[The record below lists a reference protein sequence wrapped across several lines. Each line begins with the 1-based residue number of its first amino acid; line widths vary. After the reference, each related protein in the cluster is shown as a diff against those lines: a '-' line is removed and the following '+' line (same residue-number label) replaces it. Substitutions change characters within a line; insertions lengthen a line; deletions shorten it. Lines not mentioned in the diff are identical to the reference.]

1 MNRTFD
7 NHFKKGCRTAFGI
20 PGISLAA
27 SFFAL
32 GALFKNSGLNAMQS
46 FLSTLIGFALPGQVV
61 MAETLIVNGTLL
73 NILIAVFL
81 TNARLYPMTV
91 NLVPVIRQKNRPR
104 WHYYFLAHFIA
115 VTSWVYMLSNYNKI
129 SKENRF
135 SFFLGLGATLW
146 VLSAI
151 ATVIGFYTAG
161 IISKKVFVAIIFLNP
176 IYFMCMIVSVLNKLH
191 IILTVFLS
199 IILAPILFL
208 VTPDWSVLLAG
219 VISGIVSYFFFIR

>member
-1 MNRTFD
+1 MNKTFD
-7 NHFKKGCRTAFGI
+7 NHFKKGCRTALGI

-146 VLSAI
+146 VLSSI

-161 IISKKVFVAIIFLNP
+161 IISKKIFVAIIFLNP

-219 VISGIVSYFFFIR
+219 VISGIISYFFFIR

>member
-1 MNRTFD
+1 MNKTFD
-7 NHFKKGCRTAFGI
+7 NYFKRGCRTALGI

-46 FLSTLIGFALPGQVV
+46 FLSTLIGFALPGQLV

-91 NLVPVIRQKNRPR
+91 NLVPVIRQNNRPR

-129 SKENRF
+129 NKENRF
-135 SFFLGLGATLW
+135 SFFLGLGVTLW
-146 VLSAI
+146 VLSTI

-219 VISGIVSYFFFIR
+219 VISGIISYFFFIR

>member
-1 MNRTFD
+1 MNKTFD
-7 NHFKKGCRTAFGI
+7 NHFKKGCRTALGI

-129 SKENRF
+129 NKENRF

-146 VLSAI
+146 VLSTI
-151 ATVIGFYTAG
+151 STVIGFYTAG

-219 VISGIVSYFFFIR
+219 VISGIISYFFFIR

>member
-1 MNRTFD
+1 MNKTFD
-7 NHFKKGCRTAFGI
+7 NHFKKGCRTALGI

-32 GALFKNSGLNAMQS
+32 GALFKNLGLNAMQS

-91 NLVPVIRQKNRPR
+91 NLVPVIRQNNRPR

-129 SKENRF
+129 NKENRF

-146 VLSAI
+146 VLSTI
-151 ATVIGFYTAG
+151 STVIGFYTAG
-161 IISKKVFVAIIFLNP
+161 IISKKIFVAIIFLNP

-219 VISGIVSYFFFIR
+219 IISGIISYFFFIR

>member
-1 MNRTFD
+1 MNKTFD
-7 NHFKKGCRTAFGI
+7 NHFKKGCRTALGI

-91 NLVPVIRQKNRPR
+91 NLVPFIRQKNRPR

-146 VLSAI
+146 VLSTI
-151 ATVIGFYTAG
+151 STVIGFYTAG
-161 IISKKVFVAIIFLNP
+161 IISKKIFVAIIFLNP

-219 VISGIVSYFFFIR
+219 VISGIISYFFFIR

>member
-1 MNRTFD
+1 MNKTFD
-7 NHFKKGCRTAFGI
+7 NHFKKGCRTALGI

-135 SFFLGLGATLW
+135 SFFLGLGVTLW
-146 VLSAI
+146 VLSTI

-219 VISGIVSYFFFIR
+219 VISGIISYFFFIR

>member
-1 MNRTFD
+1 MNKTFD
-7 NHFKKGCRTAFGI
+7 NHFKKGCRTALGI

-46 FLSTLIGFALPGQVV
+46 FLSTLIGFALPGQLV

-135 SFFLGLGATLW
+135 SFFLGLGVTLW
-146 VLSAI
+146 VLSII
-151 ATVIGFYTAG
+151 ATVIGFYTAD
-161 IISKKVFVAIIFLNP
+161 IISKKVFVAVIFLNP

-219 VISGIVSYFFFIR
+219 VISGIISYFFFIR

>member
-1 MNRTFD
+1 MNKTFD
-7 NHFKKGCRTAFGI
+7 NHFKRGCRTALGI

-32 GALFKNSGLNAMQS
+32 GALFKNSGLNATQS
-46 FLSTLIGFALPGQVV
+46 FLSTLIGFALPGQLV

-91 NLVPVIRQKNRPR
+91 NLVPVIRQNNRPR

-129 SKENRF
+129 NKENRF
-135 SFFLGLGATLW
+135 SFFLGLGVTLW
-146 VLSAI
+146 VLSTI

-219 VISGIVSYFFFIR
+219 VISGIISYFFFIR

>member
-1 MNRTFD
+1 MIKTFD
-7 NHFKKGCRTAFGI
+7 YNFKRGCLAGFGI

-32 GALFKNSGLNAMQS
+32 GALFKNTGLNVTQS

-115 VTSWVYMLSNYNKI
+115 VTSWVYMLSNYNRI
-129 SKENRF
+129 TKENRF
-135 SFFLGLGATLW
+135 NFFLGLGLTLW
-146 VLSAI
+146 ILSTI
-151 ATVIGFYTAG
+151 STVIGFFSAE
-161 IISKKVFVAIIFLNP
+161 IISKEIFVAVIFLNP
-176 IYFMCMIVSVLNKLH
+176 IYFMCMIVSVLNKPH
-191 IILTVFLS
+191 IVLTVFLS
-199 IILAPILFL
+199 AILAPILFL
-208 VTPDWSVLLAG
+208 LTPDWSVLFAG
-219 VISGIVSYFFFIR
+219 IIGGSISYWFFIR

>member
-1 MNRTFD
+1 MNKTFD
-7 NHFKKGCRTAFGI
+7 NHFKKGCRTALGI

-46 FLSTLIGFALPGQVV
+46 FLSTLIGFALPGQLV

-146 VLSAI
+146 VLSTI
-151 ATVIGFYTAG
+151 STVIGFYTAG
-161 IISKKVFVAIIFLNP
+161 IISKKIFVAIIFLNP

-219 VISGIVSYFFFIR
+219 VISGIISYFFFIR

>member
-1 MNRTFD
+1 MNKTFD
-7 NHFKKGCRTAFGI
+7 NNFKDGCFTALGI

-32 GALFKNSGLNAMQS
+32 GALFKNSGLNATQS

-115 VTSWVYMLSNYNKI
+115 VTSWVYMLTNYEKI
-129 SKENRF
+129 TKENRF
-135 SFFLGLGATLW
+135 SFFLGLGSTLW
-146 VLSAI
+146 ILSTI

-161 IISKKVFVAIIFLNP
+161 IINKKIFVAVIFLNP
-176 IYFMCMIVSVLNKLH
+176 IYFMCMIVSVLNKIH
-191 IILTVFLS
+191 IIATVFLS

-208 VTPDWSVLLAG
+208 FTPDWSVLLAG
-219 VISGIVSYFFFIR
+219 IISGIISYYFFIR

>member
-7 NHFKKGCRTAFGI
+7 NHFKKGCRTALGI

-129 SKENRF
+129 RKENRF

-146 VLSAI
+146 VLSTI

>member
-7 NHFKKGCRTAFGI
+7 NHFKKGCRTALGI

-146 VLSAI
+146 VLSTI

>member
-7 NHFKKGCRTAFGI
+7 NHFKKGCRTALGI

-91 NLVPVIRQKNRPR
+91 NLVPVIRQNNRPR

-146 VLSAI
+146 VLSTI

-199 IILAPILFL
+199 IILAPILCL

>member
-1 MNRTFD
+1 MIKTFD
-7 NHFKKGCRTAFGI
+7 YNFKRGCLAGFGI

-32 GALFKNSGLNAMQS
+32 GALFKNTGLNVTQS

-61 MAETLIVNGTLL
+61 MAETLIVNGSLL

-115 VTSWVYMLSNYNKI
+115 VTSWVYMLSNYNRI
-129 SKENRF
+129 TKENRF
-135 SFFLGLGATLW
+135 NFFLGLGSTLW
-146 VLSAI
+146 ILSTI
-151 ATVIGFYTAG
+151 STVIGFFSAE
-161 IISKKVFVAIIFLNP
+161 IISKEIFVAVIFLNP
-176 IYFMCMIVSVLNKLH
+176 IYFMCMIVSVLNKPH
-191 IILTVFLS
+191 IVLTVFLS
-199 IILAPILFL
+199 AILAPILFL
-208 VTPDWSVLLAG
+208 LTPDWSVLFAG
-219 VISGIVSYFFFIR
+219 IIGGSISYWFFIR

>member
-1 MNRTFD
+1 MNRTFN
-7 NHFKKGCRTAFGI
+7 NHFKKGCRTALGI

-146 VLSAI
+146 VLSTI

>member
-1 MNRTFD
+1 MIKTFD
-7 NHFKKGCRTAFGI
+7 YNFKRGCLAGFGI

-32 GALFKNSGLNAMQS
+32 GALFKNTGLNVTQS

-91 NLVPVIRQKNRPR
+91 NLVPVIRQKNRPK

-115 VTSWVYMLSNYNKI
+115 VTSWVYMLSNYNRI
-129 SKENRF
+129 TKENRF
-135 SFFLGLGATLW
+135 NFFLGLGLTLW
-146 VLSAI
+146 ILSTI
-151 ATVIGFYTAG
+151 STVIGFFSAE
-161 IISKKVFVAIIFLNP
+161 IISKEIFVAVIFLNP
-176 IYFMCMIVSVLNKLH
+176 IYFMCMIVSVLNKPH
-191 IILTVFLS
+191 IVLTVFLS
-199 IILAPILFL
+199 AILAPILFL
-208 VTPDWSVLLAG
+208 LTPDWSVLFAG
-219 VISGIVSYFFFIR
+219 IIGGSISYWFFIR

>member
-1 MNRTFD
+1 MNKTFD
-7 NHFKKGCRTAFGI
+7 NHFKKGCRTALGI

-46 FLSTLIGFALPGQVV
+46 FLSTLIGFALPGQLV

-129 SKENRF
+129 NKENRF
-135 SFFLGLGATLW
+135 SFFLGLGVTLW
-146 VLSAI
+146 FLSTI

-219 VISGIVSYFFFIR
+219 VISGIISYFFFIR

>member
-1 MNRTFD
+1 MNKTFD
-7 NHFKKGCRTAFGI
+7 NHFKKGCRTALGI

-91 NLVPVIRQKNRPR
+91 NLVPVIRQNNRPR

-129 SKENRF
+129 SKKNRF

-146 VLSAI
+146 VLSTI

-199 IILAPILFL
+199 IISAPILFL

-219 VISGIVSYFFFIR
+219 VISGIISYFFFIR

>member
-1 MNRTFD
+1 MNKTFD
-7 NHFKKGCRTAFGI
+7 NHFKKGCRTALGI

-46 FLSTLIGFALPGQVV
+46 FLSTLIGFALPGQLV

-91 NLVPVIRQKNRPR
+91 NLVPVIRQNNRPR

-135 SFFLGLGATLW
+135 SFFLGLGVTLW
-146 VLSAI
+146 VLSTI

-219 VISGIVSYFFFIR
+219 VISGIISYFFFIR

>member
-1 MNRTFD
+1 MNKTFD
-7 NHFKKGCRTAFGI
+7 NHFKKGCRTALGI

-129 SKENRF
+129 NKENRF
-135 SFFLGLGATLW
+135 SFFLGLGVTLW
-146 VLSAI
+146 VLSTI

-219 VISGIVSYFFFIR
+219 VISGIISYFFLIR

>member
-7 NHFKKGCRTAFGI
+7 NHFKKGCRTALGI

-146 VLSAI
+146 VLSTI
-151 ATVIGFYTAG
+151 STVIGFYTAG

-219 VISGIVSYFFFIR
+219 VISGIISYFFFIR

>member
-1 MNRTFD
+1 MNKTFD
-7 NHFKKGCRTAFGI
+7 NHFKKGCRTALGI

-91 NLVPVIRQKNRPR
+91 NLVPVIRQNNRPR

-129 SKENRF
+129 NKENRF

-146 VLSAI
+146 VLSTI
-151 ATVIGFYTAG
+151 STVIGFYTAG

-219 VISGIVSYFFFIR
+219 VISGIISYFFFIR

>member
-1 MNRTFD
+1 MNKTFD
-7 NHFKKGCRTAFGI
+7 NHFKRGCRTALGI

-46 FLSTLIGFALPGQVV
+46 FLSTLIGFALPGQLV

-91 NLVPVIRQKNRPR
+91 NLVPVIRQNNRPR

-129 SKENRF
+129 NKENRF
-135 SFFLGLGATLW
+135 SFFLGLGVTLW
-146 VLSAI
+146 ILSTI

-219 VISGIVSYFFFIR
+219 VISGIISYFFFIR

>member
-1 MNRTFD
+1 MNKTFD
-7 NHFKKGCRTAFGI
+7 NHFKKGCRTALGI

-46 FLSTLIGFALPGQVV
+46 FLSTLIGFALPGQLV

-91 NLVPVIRQKNRPR
+91 NLIPVIRQNNRPR

-129 SKENRF
+129 NKENRF
-135 SFFLGLGATLW
+135 SFFLGLGVTLW
-146 VLSAI
+146 VLSTI

-219 VISGIVSYFFFIR
+219 VISGIISYFFFIR

>member
-1 MNRTFD
+1 MNKTFD
-7 NHFKKGCRTAFGI
+7 NHFKKGCRTALGI

-135 SFFLGLGATLW
+135 SFFLGLGITLW
-146 VLSAI
+146 VLSTI

-219 VISGIVSYFFFIR
+219 VISGIISYFFFIR

>member
-1 MNRTFD
+1 MNKTFD
-7 NHFKKGCRTAFGI
+7 NNFKNGCLTALGI

-32 GALFKNSGLNAMQS
+32 GALFKNSGMNVTQS

-115 VTSWVYMLSNYNKI
+115 VTSWVYMLTNYEKI
-129 SKENRF
+129 TKESRF
-135 SFFLGLGATLW
+135 SFFLGLGSTLWILSTIATL
-146 VLSAI
+146 
-151 ATVIGFYTAG
+151 IGFFTAG
-161 IISKKVFVAIIFLNP
+161 IISKKIFVAVIFLNP
-176 IYFMCMIVSVLNKLH
+176 VYFMCMIVSVLNKPY
-191 IILTVFLS
+191 IIATVFLS
-199 IILAPILFL
+199 VILAPILFL
-208 VTPDWSVLLAG
+208 FTPDWSVLLAG
-219 VISGIVSYFFFIR
+219 TISAIISYFFFIR

>member
-1 MNRTFD
+1 MNKTFD
-7 NHFKKGCRTAFGI
+7 NHFKKGCRTALGI

-146 VLSAI
+146 VLSTI
-151 ATVIGFYTAG
+151 STVIGFYTAS
-161 IISKKVFVAIIFLNP
+161 IISKKIFVAIIFLNP

-219 VISGIVSYFFFIR
+219 VISGIISYFFFIR

>member
-1 MNRTFD
+1 MNKTFD
-7 NHFKKGCRTAFGI
+7 NYFKKGCRTALGI

-115 VTSWVYMLSNYNKI
+115 VTSWVYMLSNYTKI

-146 VLSAI
+146 VLSTI

-219 VISGIVSYFFFIR
+219 VISGIISYFFFIR

>member
-1 MNRTFD
+1 MNKTFD
-7 NHFKKGCRTAFGI
+7 NHFKKGCRTALGI

-91 NLVPVIRQKNRPR
+91 NLVPVIRQNNRPR

-129 SKENRF
+129 NKENRF
-135 SFFLGLGATLW
+135 SFFLGLGVTLW
-146 VLSAI
+146 VLSTI

-219 VISGIVSYFFFIR
+219 VISGIISYFFLIR